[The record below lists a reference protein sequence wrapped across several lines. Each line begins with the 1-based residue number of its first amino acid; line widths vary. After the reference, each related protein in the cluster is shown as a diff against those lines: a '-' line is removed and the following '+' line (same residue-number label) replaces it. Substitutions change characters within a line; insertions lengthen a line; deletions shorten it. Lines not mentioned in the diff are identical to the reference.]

1 MREEIE
7 AIWQV
12 YNSSP
17 VKRAAGRGISFNNA
31 TFTEDLIQ
39 LEKDME
45 AAGLNEVV
53 EEAQRQLQVWKD
65 EQREEKNEAS

>member
-1 MREEIE
+1 M
-7 AIWQV
+7 